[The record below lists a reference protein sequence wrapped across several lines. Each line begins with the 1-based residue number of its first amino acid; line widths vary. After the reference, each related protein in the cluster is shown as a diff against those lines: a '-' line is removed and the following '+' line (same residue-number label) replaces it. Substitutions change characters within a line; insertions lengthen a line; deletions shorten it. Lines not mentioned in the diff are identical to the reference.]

1 MNTDPELDRSHKE
14 PKDGM
19 LSEGITSAKGNFAE
33 TLPISNDKFSE
44 GGPDNK
50 VLSQIT
56 VSGRQC
62 ISHEGMSPS
71 SGNIPDKPTEID
83 HHLYEFGS
91 VEYHIQASLSEPNNT
106 YLSIS
111 TPLLSQGVLL
121 SHGLPRHTTEMFEGI
136 PPDVLEIVEPARE
149 GYQLTLRLDLARIP
163 RKKDSVKMITQISS
177 VQAAILSFQLK
188 EILRNISN
196 EDLSLGMYKP
206 LKLVYHPSETF
217 FVVKQPTKFTAVF
230 PMRFKENTDVS
241 IATAFFQELMDVGS
255 STAFAKAPPCHWS
268 PIPPPELRGELIE
281 DLSTNG
287 GFVSFEISSRHVE
300 GKKLDKTVWGVL
312 NFYSLVKYHV
322 KNYKVLN
329 SHMLTP
335 KINVKQCTRGFIQ
348 RRIRKR
354 LQNLV
359 ERSGY
364 YKIIVPKEVQL
375 GYRRM
380 RKLIS
385 LSRSKLLKGRRS
397 LTNKIKRIGSRIKIH
412 AFNRFRRRWLTF
424 PRFSSVTSY
433 TY

>member
-1 MNTDPELDRSHKE
+1 
-14 PKDGM
+14 
-19 LSEGITSAKGNFAE
+19 A
-33 TLPISNDKFSE
+33 
-44 GGPDNK
+44 
-50 VLSQIT
+50 
-56 VSGRQC
+56 
-62 ISHEGMSPS
+62 
-71 SGNIPDKPTEID
+71 DKPTEID

-91 VEYHIQASLSEPNNT
+91 VEYHTQASLSEPNNT

-121 SHGLPRHTTEMFEGI
+121 SHGLPRHATEMFEGI

-163 RKKDSVKMITQISS
+163 RKKDAVKMITQISS

-206 LKLVYHPSETF
+206 LKLVYHPRETF

-255 STAFAKAPPCHWS
+255 STALAKVPPCHWS

-300 GKKLDKTVWGVL
+300 GKKLDKTVWGLL

-322 KNYKVLN
+322 K
-329 SHMLTP
+329 
-335 KINVKQCTRGFIQ
+335 CTRGFIQ

-359 ERSGY
+359 EVIKSKLLNLKAALQKAGIEEDDRIEKVQEGTNQIHSKSILFY
-364 YKIIVPKEVQL
+364 PKTLDLFHNCHFLLSEA

-424 PRFSSVTSY
+424 PRFSSSY
-433 TY
+433 TKLD